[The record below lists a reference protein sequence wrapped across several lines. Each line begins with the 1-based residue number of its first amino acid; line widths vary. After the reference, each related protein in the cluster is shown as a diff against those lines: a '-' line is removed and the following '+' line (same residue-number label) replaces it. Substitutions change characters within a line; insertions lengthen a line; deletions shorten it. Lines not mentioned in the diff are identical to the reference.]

1 MQFLK
6 NLSIK
11 RKLILIVLVTTGA
24 ALFLASIA
32 LITHDFIR
40 FRSETKRA
48 LISTANIIGMN
59 STAALE
65 FGDPGAGKETLS
77 ALMENP
83 CIVSAAIYT
92 QEGDL
97 FATYNSPGG
106 KIEKNN
112 GSGKKTTA
120 AKFVAGERIPE
131 KPRPP
136 GTYIENDLMMIYLP
150 ITLDNEQIGTIYVSA
165 DMNEVYTNL
174 RQNVA
179 IILII
184 FLACFLVALTLS
196 TALQRLISWPILN
209 LADVANRVSE
219 SKDFS
224 IRATK
229 ESNDESGI
237 LVERFNEMLSQ
248 IEERDREL
256 QRAQDELEQR
266 VGERTK
272 ELELE
277 IAERKRAEESLKYRF
292 EFEKLISG
300 LSNLFI
306 NLSPDQIEED
316 MNYALGVIGE
326 FEDVDRSYIF
336 QHREGSG
343 ILSCTHEWCAE
354 GIEPKTANLKEIS
367 PENLPWLYE
376 RQMRGEIVYF
386 PGVETLP
393 EEASYEKEAFSRAGI
408 KSMVTVPMVFGHTI
422 IGFLGL
428 ESVRDEKVW
437 PEDIIPLL
445 NIVGEI
451 FVNVLEHKR
460 TGTELRESQEML
472 KLVTENIP
480 QAIFWKDVDS
490 RYMGCNK
497 TFASHAGI
505 SSPEEIIGK
514 RDRDLAWRK
523 EEAEFFEEIDK
534 RVIENDKPEYHII
547 TPQLHADGKDAWVD
561 MNKIPLHDDTGG
573 VVGLL
578 GTYEDITERK
588 MMEEELLRAQKLESL
603 GILAGGIAHDFN
615 NLLTAILGNISLAK
629 SYRDSQEKLQ
639 KRLSEAERASLRARD
654 LTQQLLTFAKGGV
667 PIKSTTRIN
676 ELLRESAE
684 FAVRGSNSRCEYA
697 IPEGLWPVEIDEG
710 QISQVI
716 NNLVINAKQAMPEG
730 GVVNISAENLNLNE
744 GGYLS
749 GKRYIM
755 ISIQDSGVG
764 IHKEYLSKIFD
775 PYFTTKQEGNGLGL
789 ATCYSIIKKHDGS
802 VTVESEPGRGT
813 IIKVLLPA
821 SSGNGSTDIESL
833 EKHISGYGRIL
844 VMDDEELVR
853 EVAGE
858 MLSSL
863 GYEVSFAKDGSEAIS
878 MYETAKLNG
887 GFYDLVILDLTV
899 PGGIG
904 GKETVLK
911 LIEIDPDVKAIAS
924 SGYSHNPVMSD
935 FKMHGFSDFIAK
947 PYKLKELGEVVNRV
961 LRKNSA

>member
-32 LITHDFIR
+32 LITHDFLR
-40 FRSETKRA
+40 FRSETKKE
-48 LISTANIIGMN
+48 LTTTAEIIGLN

-65 FGDPGAGKETLS
+65 FADPGAGKEILS
-77 ALMENP
+77 ALKENP
-83 CIVSAAIYT
+83 NIVSAAIYDKGGELFT
-92 QEGDL
+92 SYDSNDDTRATEAGTGDKSEDL
-97 FATYNSPGG
+97 KP
-106 KIEKNN
+106 I
-112 GSGKKTTA
+112 
-120 AKFVAGERIPE
+120 VIPRE
-131 KPRPP
+131 PRDT
-136 GTYIENDLMMIYLP
+136 GTYVESGLMMIYLP
-150 ITLDNEQIGTIYVSA
+150 ITLDNEKIGTIYLSA
-165 DMNEVYTNL
+165 DMNEVYTTL
-174 RQNVA
+174 RQNIA

-184 FLACFLVALTLS
+184 FLACFLVAFTLS

-209 LADVANRVSE
+209 LADIANRVSE

-266 VGERTK
+266 VRERT
-272 ELELE
+272 
-277 IAERKRAEESLKYRF
+277 A
-292 EFEKLISG
+292 
-300 LSNLFI
+300 
-306 NLSPDQIEED
+306 
-316 MNYALGVIGE
+316 
-326 FEDVDRSYIF
+326 
-336 QHREGSG
+336 
-343 ILSCTHEWCAE
+343 
-354 GIEPKTANLKEIS
+354 
-367 PENLPWLYE
+367 
-376 RQMRGEIVYF
+376 
-386 PGVETLP
+386 
-393 EEASYEKEAFSRAGI
+393 
-408 KSMVTVPMVFGHTI
+408 
-422 IGFLGL
+422 
-428 ESVRDEKVW
+428 
-437 PEDIIPLL
+437 
-445 NIVGEI
+445 
-451 FVNVLEHKR
+451 
-460 TGTELRESQEML
+460 ELRDSQEML

-505 SSPEEIIGK
+505 STPEEVVGK
-514 RDRDLAWRK
+514 RDHDLAWRR
-523 EEAEFFEEIDK
+523 EESDLFEEIDG
-534 RVIENDKPEYHII
+534 RVIKNDIPEYHII
-547 TPQLHADGKDAWVD
+547 TPQLQADGKDAWVD
-561 MNKIPLHDDTGG
+561 LNMIPLHDDQGR

-629 SYRDSQEKLQ
+629 SYEDSQDKLA

-654 LTQQLLTFAKGGV
+654 LTQQLLTFAKGGI
-667 PIKSTTRIN
+667 PIKTTTCVR
-676 ELLRESAE
+676 ELLKESSE
-684 FAVRGSNSRCEYA
+684 FAVRGSNSRCEFSIA
-697 IPEGLWPVEIDEG
+697 EDLWSVEVDEG
-710 QISQVI
+710 QIAQVI

-730 GVVNISAENLNLNE
+730 GVVNIAAENQYIKE
-744 GGYLS
+744 QGTPS

-755 ISIQDSGVG
+755 ISIEDSGVG
-764 IHKEYLSKIFD
+764 IPQEYLSKIFD

-802 VTVESEPGRGT
+802 ITVESEPGRGT
-813 IIKVLLPA
+813 VFKILLPA
-821 SSGNGSTDIESL
+821 ASGSGTSPREPL
-833 EKHISGYGRIL
+833 EKHLSGCGRIL

-863 GYEVSFAKDGSEAIS
+863 GFEVSFAKDGSEAIS
-878 MYETAKLNG
+878 MYEGASKNG
-887 GFYDLVILDLTV
+887 GVYDLVILDLTV

-904 GKETVLK
+904 GRETVVK
-911 LIEIDPDVKAIAS
+911 LIEIDPSVKAIAS
-924 SGYSHNPVMSD
+924 SGYSQDPVMSD
-935 FKMHGFSDFIAK
+935 FQNHGFLGFIAK

-961 LRKNSA
+961 LQKKASGI

>member
-1 MQFLK
+1 MQFVK

-32 LITHDFIR
+32 LITDDFIR
-40 FRSETKRA
+40 FRSEIQKELT
-48 LISTANIIGMN
+48 STAKIVGLN

-65 FGDPGAGKETLS
+65 FGDPEAGRETLS
-77 ALMENP
+77 ALKENP
-83 CIVSAAIYT
+83 NIVSAAIYT
-92 QEGDL
+92 RGGKL
-97 FATYNSPGG
+97 FASYTSLSNKVRAQASSG
-106 KIEKNN
+106 NN
-112 GSGKKTTA
+112 TA
-120 AKFVAGERIPE
+120 ADIISSQ
-131 KPRPP
+131 PRPP
-136 GTYIENDLMMIYLP
+136 GTYIENDLMMIYIP
-150 ITLDNEQIGTIYVSA
+150 ITLDNEQIGTMYISA
-165 DMNEVYTNL
+165 DMNAVYSSL
-174 RQNVA
+174 RQNIA

-184 FLACFLVALTLS
+184 FLICFLVAFTLS
-196 TALQRLISWPILN
+196 TALQKLISQPILN
-209 LADVANRVSE
+209 LADIANRVSE

-224 IRATK
+224 IRAFK
-229 ESNDESGI
+229 ESDDESGI
-237 LVERFNEMLSQ
+237 LVEHFNEMLSQ
-248 IEERDREL
+248 IEQRDQEL
-256 QRAQDELEQR
+256 QRAQDELEKR

-277 IAERKRAEESLKYRF
+277 ISERKRAEESLKYRF

-306 NLSPDQIEED
+306 NLSPDQIEEGI
-316 MNYALGVIGE
+316 NYALGVIGK
-326 FEDVDRSYIF
+326 FEGVDRSYIY
-336 QHREGSG
+336 QYVEDSG
-343 ILSCTHEWCAE
+343 ILSSTHEWCKD
-354 GIEPKTANLKEIS
+354 GIEPRNTILKEKS
-367 PENLPWLYE
+367 SDSLPWIFD
-376 RQMRGEIVYF
+376 RHMRGETIYF
-386 PGVETLP
+386 PSLDTLP
-393 EEASYEKEAFSRAGI
+393 EEASYEKEAFHKAGI
-408 KSMVTVPMVFGHTI
+408 KSMVAVPMVFGHTV

-428 ESVRDEKVW
+428 ESLKEEKVW

-445 NIVGEI
+445 NIVAEI

-460 TGTELRESQEML
+460 AGTELRESREML

-480 QAIFWKDVDS
+480 QAIFWKDIDFK
-490 RYMGCNK
+490 YMGCNK
-497 TFASHAGI
+497 TFALHAGI
-505 SSPEEIIGK
+505 NSPEEIIGM
-514 RDRDLAWRK
+514 RDSDLAWREK
-523 EEAEFFEEIDK
+523 EARLFEEIDE
-534 RVIENDKPEYHII
+534 RVIENDNPEYHIV
-547 TPQLHADGKDAWVD
+547 TTQLHADGKDAWVD
-561 MNKIPLHDDTGG
+561 MNKIPLHDDTGT

-629 SYRDSQEKLQ
+629 SYHESREKLE

-667 PIKSTTRIN
+667 PIKSVTSVK

-684 FAVRGSNSRCEYA
+684 FAVRGSNTRCEFS
-697 IPEGLWPVEIDEG
+697 ISEDLWSVEVDEG

-730 GVVNISAENLNLNE
+730 GVVNISAENLKLKD
-744 GGYLS
+744 GGHLS
-749 GKRYIM
+749 EKRYIK
-755 ISIQDSGVG
+755 ISIKDSGIG
-764 IHKEYLSKIFD
+764 IPHEYLSKIFD

-802 VTVESEPGRGT
+802 ITVESEPGLGT
-813 IIKVLLPA
+813 SVKVLLPA
-821 SSGNGSTDIESL
+821 SSTNGNGNIESH
-833 EKHISGYGRIL
+833 EKHISGCGKIL
-844 VMDDEELVR
+844 IMDDEELVR

-878 MYETAKLNG
+878 MYESAGQNG
-887 GFYDLVILDLTV
+887 GEYDLVILDLTV

-904 GKETVLK
+904 GKETVVK
-911 LIEIDPDVKAIAS
+911 LIEIDPGVRAIAS

-935 FKMHGFSDFIAK
+935 FKTHGFLGFIAK
-947 PYKLKELGEVVNRV
+947 PYKLKELGEVVNRF
-961 LRKNSA
+961 LRSTDA